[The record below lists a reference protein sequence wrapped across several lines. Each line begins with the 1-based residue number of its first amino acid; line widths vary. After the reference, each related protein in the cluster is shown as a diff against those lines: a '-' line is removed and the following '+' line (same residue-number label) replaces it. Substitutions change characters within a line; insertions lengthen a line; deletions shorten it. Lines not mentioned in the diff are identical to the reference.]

1 MTEHPRF
8 VRKGLSWHRLVAT
21 PTALAFL
28 LAARQVNATSDELP
42 AAPPAVSSEGV
53 FVELRTDDS
62 RVRIERVM
70 SNGSTVP
77 ICLAPCRQTLDHR
90 ATYVI
95 GGVGLVPT
103 SQFMLPQQRQ
113 DVVLTVKPGSWAYQ
127 GAGLTLLAL
136 GLAAMVVGY
145 MGTGDRPEEPDPM
158 ARTKNG
164 SGWWL
169 AVGLGGMGVGA
180 LGALMFMG
188 SRTQVQSNTGSAFSG
203 SPPAR
208 PRTGLALTARGLEF

>member
-1 MTEHPRF
+1 
-8 VRKGLSWHRLVAT
+8 
-21 PTALAFL
+21 
-28 LAARQVNATSDELP
+28 VNATPAELP
-42 AAPPAVSSEGV
+42 AAPPVASSEGV

-77 ICLAPCRQTLDHR
+77 VCLAPCRQTLDRR
-90 ATYVI
+90 ATYLI

-103 SQFMLPQQRQ
+103 SRFMLPQQRQ
-113 DVVLTVKPGSWAYQ
+113 DVVLTVRPGSWARQ

-136 GLAAMVVGY
+136 GAVAAVVGF
-145 MGTGDRPEEPDPM
+145 MITPHGRAEPDPM
-158 ARTKNG
+158 APMKSGG
-164 SGWWL
+164 SAWGPVL
-169 AVGLGGMGVGA
+169 GLGGMGVGA
-180 LGALMFMG
+180 VGALMFAE

-208 PRTGLALTARGLEF
+208 ARTGLALTARGLEF